1 MTKTFGLTHLAI
13 AVKDIGKTL
22 DFYTRVFEMEVMYH
36 EDKMIQLTTPGN
48 HDILVFEKKRA
59 CAVRTIRGYCPFW
72 FQVKKTGGS
81 GRNL

>member
-22 DFYTRVFEMEVMYH
+22 DFYTRVFEMEVMYR

-48 HDILVFEKKRA
+48 HDILVFEKKSMHHSDNPG
-59 CAVRTIRGYCPFW
+59 VLPIL
-72 FQVKKTGGS
+72 VS
-81 GRNL
+81 G